1 MPLATESPP
10 AHAPDSTHS
19 AVPTAPAFATE
30 FDAIVAAMT
39 PFIEGGRAGR
49 SAIMRPTF
57 LPDATIVGYV
67 GDTLLSGSIEQ
78 LYGWIDEN
86 GPAPDSMLTPLMLDI
101 EARFAG
107 VEILQS
113 IAMVRMEFELWSGK
127 LAGSGTHMSD
137 VFTLVKT
144 GDGWRIAHKCCHW
157 HAK

>member
-1 MPLATESPP
+1 MPVITDSPV
-10 AHAPDSTHS
+10 AYAREGTNG
-19 AVPTAPAFATE
+19 AVPAAAAFATE
-30 FDAIVAAMT
+30 FDAIVATMS

-49 SAIMRPTF
+49 SAIMRPSF

-86 GPAPDSMLTPLMLDI
+86 GPAPEI
-101 EARFAG
+101 EARVAG
-107 VEILQS
+107 VEILNS

-144 GDGWRIAHKCCHW
+144 GDGWRIAHKCFHW
-157 HAK
+157 HAQ

>member
-86 GPAPDSMLTPLMLDI
+86 GPAPDI

-144 GDGWRIAHKCCHW
+144 GDGWRIAHKCFHW
-157 HAK
+157 HAN